1 MDSWG
6 DSNKKGIVDRI
17 VVRLKAPEIYS
28 HITWGQ
34 ENVKPF
40 SASAGWSTHFKRQC
54 GVKNIQLAGKASSA
68 DQEA

>member
-17 VVRLKAPEIYS
+17 VVRLKATDFYS
-28 HITWGQ
+28 HITQGQ

-40 SASAGWSTHFKRQC
+40 SSCAGWSTHFKRQC
-54 GVKNIQLAGKASSA
+54 GVKNTKLAVKASSA